1 MSLPI
6 EPALPALR
14 AALAAHRAVVLEA
27 PPGAGKTTL
36 VPLALLDEPWLAG
49 QRIVI
54 LEPRRLA
61 ARAAAARMA
70 WTLGERVGETVGYR
84 MRLDTRIGPRT
95 RIEVITE
102 GILTRM
108 LQDDLALDGTG
119 LVIFDEFHERSLT
132 ADTGLALTIAAM
144 ESLRDDLK
152 VLVMSATLDGV
163 AVATLLGSVPVIR
176 SEGRAWPVTTRHA
189 PPRAG
194 RGPAPGMRRAFI
206 DHVARVAIETVRK
219 ERGSV
224 LVFLPGAGE
233 IRQAEAL
240 LRTALPAEMS
250 LHALHGSLPIEA
262 QDAAIAPAP
271 AGRRKIV
278 LATSIAETS
287 LTIDGIRVVV
297 DSGLMRIPRFSPR
310 TGMTRLETARV
321 SRASADQRRGRA
333 GRLEAGVCVRCW
345 SAADEAGLVAYT
357 RPEMLDAD
365 LAPLALD
372 LAGAGF
378 TDPSEL
384 RWLDPPPAAAF
395 RQGTELL
402 RLLGAVDDAGRIAPH
417 GRAVAR
423 LGTHPRLGHLLLRAA
438 ESGANS
444 IATAAALIALLEERD
459 VLRGDGGPAPAD
471 VQLRLDLLA
480 RDTDEAT
487 LGGATVDHGLVR
499 RVRDAAREW
508 LRRANAWRRELHPG
522 RSEGS
527 TLDAGMLLALAYP
540 DRVGRRRDAPGRFL
554 LRNGRGATLPTS
566 DPLAQAEWIVV
577 AHIDDAGRDGRITLA
592 AALDPSELLA
602 HAGEQV
608 TTADEIAWHESTRTV
623 LARRRTMMG
632 ALVLSDSALPDPDA
646 NAMVS
651 ALLDGIARAG
661 VSELPWTPAATALRQ
676 RLGFP
681 HYHDATW
688 PDMSDAALL
697 ASLATWLGPYVNG
710 IRSLDEVQRI
720 DLVAALRNRLD
731 WEQRKRLDLLAPERI
746 PVPSGSRIAV
756 AYGDPTAPALAVRL
770 QEVFGMTATP
780 AVFGG
785 KVSVTM
791 HLLSP
796 ANRPVQV
803 TRDLE
808 SFWRTGY
815 FEVRKDLR
823 GRYPKHHWP
832 DDPLAAQAAR
842 GARRR
847 K

>member
-1 MSLPI
+1 
-6 EPALPALR
+6 LR
-14 AALAAHRAVVLEA
+14 AALAAHRAAVLEA
-27 PPGAGKTTL
+27 PPGAGKTTV
-36 VPLALLDEPWLAG
+36 VPLALLHEPWLAG

-70 WTLGERVGETVGYR
+70 WTLGEQVGDTVGYR

-152 VLVMSATLDGV
+152 VLVMSATLDGI

-176 SEGRAWPVTTRHA
+176 SEGRAWPVATRHA
-189 PPRAG
+189 APRAG
-194 RGPAPGMRRAFI
+194 RSPGPGSQRAFI
-206 DHVARVAIETVRK
+206 DHVARVAIETVAT
-219 ERGSV
+219 ETGSV

-240 LRTALPAEMS
+240 LRTALPAGMS

-310 TGMTRLETARV
+310 TGMTRLETVRV

-345 SAADEAGLVAYT
+345 NTADEAGLVAYT

-378 TDPSEL
+378 ADPSDL

-395 RQGTELL
+395 GQATALL
-402 RLLGAVDDAGRIAPH
+402 RLLGAIDGAGRITPH
-417 GRAVAR
+417 GSAMAR

-438 ESGANS
+438 ESSTAS

-459 VLRGDGGPAPAD
+459 ILRGDGGPAPAD

-480 RDTDEAT
+480 RDTDEAMV
-487 LGGATVDHGLVR
+487 GGASVDHGLVR
-499 RVRDAAREW
+499 RVRDVAREW
-508 LRRANAWRRELHPG
+508 MRRVNAGRGESARHDAIRRSA
-522 RSEGS
+522 RDD

-540 DRVGRRRDAPGRFL
+540 DRVARRRDAPGRFL
-554 LRNGRGATLPTS
+554 LRNGRGATLPTT

-608 TTADEIAWHESTRTV
+608 TTRDEIAWHDNTRTV
-623 LARRRTMMG
+623 LARRRTMLG
-632 ALVLSDSALPDPDA
+632 ALVLSDAAIPEPDS
-646 NAMVS
+646 NAIVS
-651 ALLDGIARAG
+651 ALLDGIARVG
-661 VSELPWTPAATALRQ
+661 LSSLPWTKSATALRE
-676 RLGFP
+676 RLGFL
-681 HYHDATW
+681 HHHDTSW

-697 ASLATWLGPYVNG
+697 ASLDSWLGPHVNG
-710 IRSLDEVQRI
+710 IRSLDDVQRI
-720 DLVAALRNRLD
+720 DLVPVLRGWLD
-731 WEQRKRLDLLAPERI
+731 WERQQRLDALAPERI
-746 PVPSGSRIAV
+746 EVPSGSRIALE
-756 AYGDPTAPALAVRL
+756 YGDPVAPALAVRL

-780 AVFGG
+780 TVFGG
-785 KVSVTM
+785 RVPVTM
-791 HLLSP
+791 QLLSP
-796 ANRPVQV
+796 AHRPVQV
-803 TRDLE
+803 TRDLA
-808 SFWRTGY
+808 SFWKTGY

-832 DDPLAAQAAR
+832 DDPLTAPAVR
-842 GARRR
+842 GARHR